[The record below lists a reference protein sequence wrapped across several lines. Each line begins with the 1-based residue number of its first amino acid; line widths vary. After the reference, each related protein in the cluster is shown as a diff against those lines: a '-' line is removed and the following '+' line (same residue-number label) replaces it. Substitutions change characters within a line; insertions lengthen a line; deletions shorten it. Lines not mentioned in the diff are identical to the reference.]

1 MNGTTT
7 SKTPS
12 RSGSDAE
19 RKPTD
24 EHCGCDFGIRI
35 ECRGDVHIHNH
46 CAPAGDKGGGGEPT
60 PPAGCTPPAGSCLAP
75 IAGAKHKRS
84 REQKLAAL
92 AERVRVPSALAASS
106 LQLLRR
112 HLAGKAP
119 ANTLES
125 AAFATLN
132 RMAPAMRD
140 VLACAVDAFDHL
152 PQGQRATLFAP
163 ALTFAD
169 ADSPIDPAALAQAW
183 RAEILG
189 RAGVLAF
196 GDPQGANE
204 ERPGRIRVYE
214 PQGEDFFSQV
224 RICRVN
230 DLRTANFI
238 PPLSAGDFTPEELQQ
253 DCSPQLVN
261 GQVQVVCAL
270 RTSDCPGNT
279 LANACA
285 RVPDIVG
292 GAGVVLSGVN
302 YFSTDAKVRLT
313 ARAPGTATRDV
324 DAHVFGDVDT
334 PVTEVVEGQTRLVN
348 DCRVHDVI
356 SFQVPDDL
364 PPAIYEMRVIVPN
377 ITGIAA
383 LGDHLESNS
392 EFINVTP
399 SPTARFQIASE
410 LLICREETSP
420 GWIGSDE
427 VGLNIVAVALLPDLS
442 TDVPQTNRARF
453 DDVDSGENRSLARV
467 LFAHN
472 APVIAVALSVLGHE
486 VDGED
491 AYNQMITS
499 STDIFVDLV
508 KDQAAFIKSA
518 LAAAGGAAALGKLG
532 VVGAIIVAVAA
543 ALTLAIDLIIALWAP
558 ADLIIEDPTG
568 YTLDDLIARTSANFG
583 APPAASFKTEGDI
596 TVNVTPLDKLP
607 LQYRERREYVSDDED
622 SRYEIVYRF
631 NRVA

>member
-1 MNGTTT
+1 MNSTTT

-12 RSGSDAE
+12 RSASDSE

-24 EHCGCDFGIRI
+24 AHCGCDFGIRI

-46 CAPAGDKGGGGEPT
+46 CAPEGGKGGGVEPT
-60 PPAGCTPPAGSCLAP
+60 PPGGCTPPAGSCLAP
-75 IAGAKHKRS
+75 IAGAKHKLS
-84 REQKLAAL
+84 REQKLAKRA
-92 AERVRVPSALAASS
+92 ANVRVPSALAASS
-106 LQLLRR
+106 LQLIRR

-119 ANTLES
+119 ANPLES
-125 AAFATLN
+125 AAFATLA
-132 RMAPAMRD
+132 RLPSAMRE
-140 VLACAVDAFDHL
+140 VLDCAVHAYDAL
-152 PQGQRATLFAP
+152 PPGQRATLFEP

-169 ADSPIDPAALAQAW
+169 ASSPVGADALAAAW
-183 RAEILG
+183 RAEISA
-189 RAGVLAF
+189 RVGVLVF
-196 GDPQGANE
+196 GDPQGLE
-204 ERPGRIRVYE
+204 QERPGRIRVYE

-230 DLRTANFI
+230 ELRTANFI
-238 PPLSAGDFTPEELQQ
+238 PSLAPGDFTPQELQQ
-253 DCSPQLVN
+253 TCAPQLVN
-261 GQVQVVCAL
+261 GQVQVVCQL
-270 RTSDCPGNT
+270 QTSNCPGNT

-285 RVPDIVG
+285 RVPDVVAG
-292 GAGVVLSGVN
+292 GGVVLSGVN
-302 YFSTDAKVRLT
+302 YFSTDAKVRLV

-324 DAHVFGDVDT
+324 DAHVFGDIDT

-348 DCRVHDVI
+348 DCRVHDRI

-377 ITGIAA
+377 VTGIAA
-383 LGDHLESNS
+383 FGDHLESNS

-399 SPTARFQIASE
+399 SPTARFQISTE
-410 LLICREETSP
+410 TLHCREETSP
-420 GWIGSDE
+420 GWLGSDE
-427 VGLNIVAVALLPDLS
+427 VGLNIVAVALLEDGS
-442 TDVPQTNRARF
+442 TATPQVNRARF
-453 DDVDSGENRSLARV
+453 DDVDSGENRTLDRAIFTHSVPV
-467 LFAHN
+467 L
-472 APVIAVALSVLGHE
+472 AVALSVLGHE

-491 AYNQMITS
+491 AYNKMITS

-508 KDQAAFIKSA
+508 KEQADFVKAA

-532 VVGAIIVAVAA
+532 VVGAIVLAVAA
-543 ALTLAIDLIIALWAP
+543 ALTLAIDLIVALWAP

-583 APPAASFKTEGDI
+583 APPAASFETEGEI
-596 TVNVTPLDKLP
+596 QVNVTPLDKLP